1 MELEVFI
8 EKEQITKKVSLK
20 DNSVKDLLKELN
32 INQETVLV
40 TRNNEV
46 LTEDE
51 ILNNNDKI
59 EILSVIS
66 GG

>member
-1 MELEVFI
+1 MVTVHFE
-8 EKEQITKKVSLK
+8 K
-20 DNSVKDLLKELN
+20 DNTTRTINSSAKTLALLLKELN
-32 INQETVLV
+32 LNSETIIV

-51 ILNNNDKI
+51 KISKNDKL